1 MVAIR
6 TGSAGLN
13 VSDIRRS
20 TAFYQRALNLEVIR
34 ASVDP
39 DRPWVHLGQDG
50 EVLLTLWQQSDESFA
65 RRRAGL
71 HHLSFEVADL
81 PGLAEVE
88 TALRA
93 AGVVIRAGS
102 AAPGGAAASGQI
114 FFHDPDGIRLEVF
127 ARQGPPVDWTLPP
140 ACGFYDEQD

>member
-13 VSDIRRS
+13 VSDIGRS
-20 TAFYQRALNLEVIR
+20 TAFYQRALNVEVIR
-34 ASVDP
+34 SSADA

-50 EVLLTLWQQSDESFA
+50 EVLLTLWQQCDGPFA

-71 HHLSFEVADL
+71 HHLSFEVTD
-81 PGLAEVE
+81 LAELGAVE
-88 TALRA
+88 AALRA
-93 AGVVIRAGS
+93 AGVAIRAG
-102 AAPGGAAASGQI
+102 ATGQL
-114 FFHDPDGIRLEVF
+114 FFHDPDGIRLEVY

-140 ACGFYDEQD
+140 ACGFYDEDD